1 LNTDFLLI
9 GQGISGTWLSYFLEQ
24 YGVEHLVIDDGFPGS
39 SSRLAGGLI
48 NPVTGR
54 NKVKTWLAD
63 HLLPYCHEQYQ
74 AMGNLLH
81 EKVIEEKKIIECFTN
96 QEAIRL
102 FTRRVNE
109 NPEYLHLDSLNN
121 DYGSYFKNIIG
132 FGLIHPAYLVRMET
146 LLASWRNR
154 LKKQNQLIETFFDT
168 DKLIKYDSGFSYEN
182 INCKKIIYCDGIGL
196 RKHKLAT
203 KIPLAPTK
211 GEALIVKIPGL
222 PQQTI
227 FKNKLTLLPQ
237 IQKDQWWVGSSVE
250 WEFETE
256 IPTLS
261 YREQTMEALH
271 NWIQL
276 PIEFIEQRAAI
287 RMGTMERRPLVGL
300 DPAEKRIGY
309 FNGMGTKG
317 CSLAPYFANQL
328 VRNILYQ
335 ESIHAEAIYSR
346 FL

>member
-1 LNTDFLLI
+1 MNTDFLLI

-24 YGVEHLVIDDGFPGS
+24 NGIEHLVIDDGFPGS

-63 HLLPYCHEQYQ
+63 NLLPFCHEQYQ
-74 AMGNLLH
+74 AMGSILH
-81 EKVIEEKKIIECFTN
+81 ETVIEEKKIIECFTN

-102 FTRRVNE
+102 FSRRVNE
-109 NPEYLHLDSLNN
+109 NPAYLHLESLPDS
-121 DYGSYFKNIIG
+121 YASYFKNIIG
-132 FGLIHPAYLVRMET
+132 FGTIHPAYLVRLET
-146 LLASWRNR
+146 LLLAWRNR
-154 LKKQNQLIETFFDT
+154 LKKQNKLVETFFDS
-168 DKLIKYDSGFSYEN
+168 DRLIKQDAGFSYEN
-182 INCKKIIYCDGIGL
+182 INCKRIIYCDGIGL
-196 RKHKLAT
+196 QRHKLTT

-227 FKNKLTLLPQ
+227 FKNKLTLLPL
-237 IQKDQWWVGSSVE
+237 IQKDFWWVGSSVE
-250 WEFETE
+250 WEFENE
-256 IPTLS
+256 KPSQLFK
-261 YREQTMEALH
+261 EQTMEALQ

-276 PIEFIEQRAAI
+276 PIELIEQRAAI
-287 RMGTMERRPLVGL
+287 RMGTKERRPLVGM
-300 DPAEKRIGY
+300 DPTEKRIGY

-335 ESIHAEAIYSR
+335 ESIHLEAIWSR
-346 FL
+346 FI